1 MSRPRAL
8 VVDDEPDIRELIEI
22 TLERMDVDTTAVASL
37 DAAYTAAKKSPFDLC
52 LTDMRLPD
60 GNGIDLI
67 RHMHQHYPGVP
78 VAMITAHGN
87 MNSAI
92 EALKA
97 GAFDFVSKPVD
108 LLVLRNLVSTALK
121 LGDKAITSNRSLIG
135 DALSMQNVRNTV
147 AKLARSQAPV
157 YVSGESGT
165 GKELVARMIHE
176 QGPRADHPFVPVN
189 CGAIPEELMES
200 ELFGHKKGSFTGAV
214 ADKLGLFQA
223 ADGGT
228 LFLDEVAD
236 LPLSM
241 QVKLLRAIQEKRV
254 RPVGVEREVA
264 VDVRILSASHKD
276 LDDLVKQ
283 GHFRQDLYYRL
294 NVINLHV
301 PALRERP
308 EDIGLLAKHVLER
321 LASQSGVEG
330 PELSDDAVA
339 ALERYAFPGNVREL
353 ENILERA
360 MTLCDGNIIDA
371 DDLAI
376 LKEADGDD
384 RSSVPGDNDALDA
397 VLESVEK
404 ETILNALEQSR
415 WNKTAAAKLL
425 GISFGALRYR
435 MQKLG
440 LD

>member
-22 TLERMDVDTTAVASL
+22 TLERMDVDTTAVANL

-276 LDDLVKQ
+276 LDELVKQ

-330 PELSDDAVA
+330 PGLSDDAVA